1 MARNSQMARTQPSQE
16 QCPMPSPAPQQPR
29 ASLVGPPAEVP
40 QQDPYDDIVIEHVE
54 ARPAAQPDPEP
65 VVTIDD
71 DGSITIK

>member
-1 MARNSQMARTQPSQE
+1 
-16 QCPMPSPAPQQPR
+16 
-29 ASLVGPPAEVP
+29 VGPPAEVP